1 MSGYNVWCKWHP
13 LKVVLLGEC
22 YSSSF
27 FKDIKNT
34 RIRSALQR
42 IADDT
47 QEDLEGFQKVLK
59 DYGATVL
66 RPRLNPHISIMD
78 NINARGQ
85 INGGQGVPRA
95 PLQPR
100 DTQLVIGDKLYMT
113 NTDHGSIMQE
123 LYRYESHIDSY
134 VNLVIGIAN
143 SSEDIKRRT
152 RSIPRWL
159 WHEIAGQGWGNY
171 EDYVKPDY
179 FNTVDAQI
187 AADILRHHNTLR
199 PSIDAASMTLVGR
212 DLYIDYMLDYTRPPL
227 DTLQTDLINSHSDV
241 RINGLT
247 IGGHNDGV
255 FHTLKPG
262 AIISLRE
269 IQNYAETFPGWD
281 VCYLENQSWNKMRG
295 FLKMK
300 RKVQGKWWVPGE
312 EDNDEFTEFVETWLQ
327 DWVGYAEESVFD
339 VNVLML
345 DERHVC
351 VSNYNETA
359 FQFFKKHNIE
369 PIIVPWRHRWF
380 WDGGLHCITLDL
392 NREGTQED
400 YFPDRQGPVFDNG
413 Y

>member
-1 MSGYNVWCKWHP
+1 M
-13 LKVVLLGEC
+13 LGDC
-22 YSSSF
+22 YSSSYF
-27 FKDIKNT
+27 NDIKNA

-42 IADDT
+42 IADET
-47 QEDLEGFQKVLK
+47 QADLEGFQTVLR

-66 RPRLNPHISIMD
+66 RPRLNPHNSILDDM
-78 NINARGQ
+78 NHRGQ
-85 INGGQGVPRA
+85 IKGQQGVPRS

-100 DTQLVIGDKLYMT
+100 DMQMVIGDKLYMV
-113 NTDHGSIMQE
+113 NSDHWSIMQE
-123 LYRYESHIDSY
+123 LYRYDSNIDSY
-134 VNLVIGIAN
+134 VNLVLGIAN
-143 SSEDIKRRT
+143 TSDEVKRRV
-152 RSIPRWL
+152 RCIPAWVWPEL
-159 WHEIAGQGWGNY
+159 AEQGWGNY
-171 EDYVKPDY
+171 EDYSQPDY
-179 FNTVDAQI
+179 FDRIEPNVAAQV
-187 AADILRHHNTLR
+187 LRHHTTLQ

-212 DLYIDYMLDYTRPPL
+212 DLYIDYMIYHARPPL
-227 DTLQTDLINSHSDV
+227 DKLQTDLITAHHDV

-281 VCYLENQSWNKMRG
+281 VCYLENQSWDKMDG

-312 EDNDEFTEFVETWLQ
+312 EDNDELTEFVETWLQ

-339 VNVLML
+339 VNVFML

-351 VSNYNETA
+351 VSNYNQTA
-359 FQFFKKHNIE
+359 FEFFKKHHIE
-369 PIIVPWRHRWF
+369 PIIVPWRHRYF

-392 NREGTQED
+392 YREGVQED
-400 YFPDRQGPVFDNG
+400 HFPDRRGPVFDVG